1 MSGFENR
8 YVFSLRKNCPYSEL
22 FGSVF
27 SCIQTGYGEI
37 LVSRRIQS
45 KWGKIRKRTTPNTDT
60 FHTVSEYALSF
71 FIKKIF
77 KERKTFRTDKILEN
91 PELNINEIDKGFFL
105 SMTYPE
111 DFRHPFLAAKLSK
124 ILMLKIKHLATS
136 IFFSQIFV
144 PS

>member
-45 KWGKIRKRTTPNTDT
+45 EWGKIRKRTTPNTDT
-60 FHTVSEYALSF
+60 FHTVSEYALNF
-71 FIKKIF
+71 FIKKYLK
-77 KERKTFRTDKILEN
+77 KEKHFA
-91 PELNINEIDKGFFL
+91 P
-105 SMTYPE
+105 
-111 DFRHPFLAAKLSK
+111 
-124 ILMLKIKHLATS
+124 IKY
-136 IFFSQIFV
+136 
-144 PS
+144 